1 MASSKFPAT
10 PCNTP
15 YLSALNASEN
25 DIPTISLGC
34 GAAKLAGFGDAHGD
48 PASDPASDPARDPA
62 RDPGRDPNPVNIPG
76 SKGGISSGRAGVS
89 IGQGIGAGGIFGPP
103 RLVRQSNTLA
113 DVLATIDLV

>member
-1 MASSKFPAT
+1 MASSKFPST

-25 DIPTISLGC
+25 DIPSISLGC
-34 GAAKLAGFGDAHGD
+34 GAAKLVGFGDAHGD
-48 PASDPASDPARDPA
+48 PASDPASDPARDP
-62 RDPGRDPNPVNIPG
+62 GRDTNPVNMPG

-89 IGQGIGAGGIFGPP
+89 IGQGIGAGGIPGPP